1 MSRGE
6 DLSKRPTQS
15 RSGAWWLRLSPL
27 GRDVTLVLVVKFA
40 ALGLLWWAF
49 FSHPAAP
56 HMSVETSRVE
66 AHVIP
71 AVSPEEPARAIR

>member
-1 MSRGE
+1 MLGE
-6 DLSKRPTQS
+6 GNLGKRPMRLRT
-15 RSGAWWLRLSPL
+15 RLSPL
-27 GRDVTLVLVVKFA
+27 GRDIALILVVKFA

-49 FSHPAAP
+49 FSHPAAQ

-71 AVSPEEPARAIR
+71 LASPEEPARATP

>member
-1 MSRGE
+1 MLGEGNLGKRLTRSRA
-6 DLSKRPTQS
+6 RW
-15 RSGAWWLRLSPL
+15 ARLSPL
-27 GRDVTLVLVVKFA
+27 GRDIALILVVKFA

-56 HMSVETSRVE
+56 HMSVEASRVE

-71 AVSPEEPARAIR
+71 FANPVEPTRATR